1 MNYPKNDYFASNP
14 STPNP
19 GPSSKKA
26 KLNLNVAHQEA
37 YIQPT
42 MHNYGPARNTA
53 SGGRGLYNCNFWS
66 NLRLGNTTPNSNEA
80 FVFIGS
86 KHKTLANAHGTS
98 ARITELEN
106 NATPARENMKIPS
119 PSYGCPPTHSLTASH
134 RKSSSSYNGIRIIH
148 PVMKGRVLDWSPST
162 CNFPWICRYPE
173 PHPNPQRLWQAED
186 IAHKRFTSSQVSTS
200 FYCNRT
206 FRMGNIQLILS

>member
-1 MNYPKNDYFASNP
+1 MNYSKNDYFASNP

-42 MHNYGPARNTA
+42 MHNYGPAWNTA
-53 SGGRGLYNCNFWS
+53 SGGQGLYNCNFWS
-66 NLRLGNTTPNSNEA
+66 NSQPGNTTPNSNEA

-98 ARITELEN
+98 ARITKLDN

-119 PSYGCPPTHSLTASH
+119 PGYGLSTHTLLDSLTPQIFVILQWNKNYSPCDE
-134 RKSSSSYNGIRIIH
+134 G
-148 PVMKGRVLDWSPST
+148 KGP
-162 CNFPWICRYPE
+162 
-173 PHPNPQRLWQAED
+173 
-186 IAHKRFTSSQVSTS
+186 
-200 FYCNRT
+200 
-206 FRMGNIQLILS
+206 